1 MKSILTLAQL
11 LLLLLL
17 AACTSKQETT
27 QPTEEGITESVYA
40 SGVVKSINQYQVFST
55 VTGLLSEILV
65 AEGDTILQGTTL
77 FRIKSTT
84 AKLNVENAQLA
95 AENASLNTNIDKL
108 NELKINIDLAKSKVK
123 NDSLLF
129 ERQKNLWQQN
139 IGSKVAFEQAEL
151 SYKNAVTAYESAL
164 LRYNDLKK
172 QVDFTA
178 KQTSKN
184 LQISN
189 TLLNDYAIKSEA
201 GGKVFSILKE
211 KGELIT
217 PQNPIAVIGDAQEF
231 ILELQIDEYD
241 IAKIK
246 TGQKIIVT
254 LDSYKGQVFEATVN
268 TITPIMNERT
278 RSFTIEAIFIKRPKV
293 LYPNLTVEAN
303 IIIQSKEKTIT
314 IPRSYLVKD
323 SFVLLSNEEKRAV
336 KIGLKD
342 YNKVEIL
349 EGLTTADN
357 ILKP

>member
-1 MKSILTLAQL
+1 
-11 LLLLLL
+11 LL

-129 ERQKNLWQQN
+129 ERQKTLWQQN

-278 RSFTIEAIFIKRPKV
+278 RSFTIEAIFTKRPKV

>member
-1 MKSILTLAQL
+1 MKSILTVAQL

-246 TGQKIIVT
+246 TGQKILVT

-278 RSFTIEAIFIKRPKV
+278 RSFTIEAIFTKRPKV

>member
-1 MKSILTLAQL
+1 MKSIFSIAPLI
-11 LLLLLL
+11 LLL
-17 AACTSKQETT
+17 AACASKQETT

-40 SGVVKSINQYQVFST
+40 SGVVKSKNQYQVFST

-129 ERQKNLWQQN
+129 ERQKTLWQQN

-172 QVDFTA
+172 QIDFSA

-246 TGQKIIVT
+246 TGQKILVT

-278 RSFTIEAIFIKRPKV
+278 RSFTIEAIFTKRPKV

-349 EGLTTADN
+349 EGLTTTDN

>member
-1 MKSILTLAQL
+1 MKSIFSIAPLI
-11 LLLLLL
+11 LLL
-17 AACTSKQETT
+17 AACASKQETT

-40 SGVVKSINQYQVFST
+40 SGVVKSKNQYQVFST

-129 ERQKNLWQQN
+129 ERQKTLWQQN

-178 KQTSKN
+178 KQTTKN
-184 LQISN
+184 LQTSN

-246 TGQKIIVT
+246 TGQKILVT

-278 RSFTIEAIFIKRPKV
+278 RSFTIEAIFTKRPKV

-349 EGLTTADN
+349 EGLTTTDN